1 MHACPGI
8 SSAVWRVR
16 QKRGLVQDILASQQ
30 DICLLRSLILS
41 FCGCRI
47 SRERHLITCSI
58 WKSLWRRT
66 DSQLL
71 WKSAELSWSE
81 RPSWCHKK
89 AARRSSRNTGCVP
102 HRRKSYCI
110 RVFKDVMV
118 WGKSSFI
125 LPPPAPPLNLP
136 LVLLWEYRGDP
147 WLCTRVVKVFVMS

>member
-1 MHACPGI
+1 MRNACPGI
-8 SSAVWRVR
+8 CSIAQQVR
-16 QKRGLVQDILASQQ
+16 HKRGLDQDTLASQQ
-30 DICLLRSLILS
+30 DMCLLRSLILS

-58 WKSLWRRT
+58 WKLLWRRT

-71 WKSAELSWSE
+71 WKSAELSWSG

-110 RVFKDVMV
+110 QIVKDAMVFYIAP
-118 WGKSSFI
+118 SSA
-125 LPPPAPPLNLP
+125 LPMSLP
-136 LVLLWEYRGDP
+136 LVLLWEFRGDP
-147 WLCTRVVKVFVMS
+147 WLHTGVVKVFVMS